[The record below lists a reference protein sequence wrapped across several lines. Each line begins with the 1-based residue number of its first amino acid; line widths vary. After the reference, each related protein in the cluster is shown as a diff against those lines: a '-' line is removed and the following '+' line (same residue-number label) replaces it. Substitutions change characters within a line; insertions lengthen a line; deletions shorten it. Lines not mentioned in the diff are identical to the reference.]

1 VTAARIRYR
10 FAGFEVS
17 PARRALLREGREVPL
32 IPRYFDL
39 LVLLLE
45 RRREAVHRREIFDRV
60 WSDVVVSDGALSQA
74 VRNLRRALGDDS
86 REPVFI
92 RTVSRHGYRFTYAE
106 VIEEPDA
113 DGAGSAP
120 PRPPVPAPAVE
131 DAPGDPFEAALARL
145 LARETPEAPRSRSD
159 RAKGG
164 TPEFTSGVPDDEDGS
179 SRREA
184 AEALHALGTAEAL
197 RRLEADPRPG
207 RALARALLRDTRWD
221 VPGAGAVPL
230 LGAPG
235 GIPAGL
241 RLVGLRLHRALRVA
255 GLRLT
260 AAAGGGA
267 LAGIVAGTV
276 GGLVLFYAPGS
287 VAPPT
292 IVVALALI
300 GAIVGGLGAAG
311 VGAGLAA
318 AEALARSRRGPALI
332 ALGAVGG
339 GVLGWA
345 AGLVGRWTLEGLFGH
360 VLPDVGGGFEGLG
373 LGAAAGLGYALATPR
388 PEGGMA
394 APRGSERFRVALV
407 TGLACAVAGV
417 VLTALGADLAGVSL
431 NALARSFQGSQVQ
444 LAPLARLLGEPELG
458 DVTRSVLAAWEG
470 MFFGAGLAW
479 GLTRRPR

>member
-1 VTAARIRYR
+1 VNGPRVRYR

-17 PARRALLREGREVPL
+17 PARRHLLRQGREVPL

-45 RRREAVHRREIFDRV
+45 RRHEAVHRRDIFDRV

-74 VRNLRRALGDDS
+74 IRNLRRALGDDS

-92 RTVSRHGYRFTYAE
+92 RTVSRHGYRFTYADVVE
-106 VIEEPDA
+106 APDGDAPA
-113 DGAGSAP
+113 DVA
-120 PRPPVPAPAVE
+120 PAPAPIPVPPPASPL
-131 DAPGDPFEAALARL
+131 DDPFEAALAKL
-145 LARETPEAPRSRSD
+145 VAP
-159 RAKGG
+159 G
-164 TPEFTSGVPDDEDGS
+164 PLENDDESDT
-179 SRREA
+179 RREA
-184 AEALHALGTAEAL
+184 TEALHGLGTAEAL
-197 RRLEADPRPG
+197 GRLG
-207 RALARALLRDTRWD
+207 QRAGHVRARALLRDTRWE

-230 LGAPG
+230 MGAPG
-235 GIPAGL
+235 GLRAGLLVAGL
-241 RLVGLRLHRALRVA
+241 RLRRALRVA
-255 GLRLT
+255 GLRFS

-267 LAGIVAGTV
+267 LAGIVAGLL
-276 GGLVLFYAPGS
+276 GGLLLYAAPGS
-287 VAPPT
+287 STPFT

-318 AEALARSRRGPALI
+318 AEALARSWRGPALI
-332 ALGAVGG
+332 ALGALGGGAVGG
-339 GVLGWA
+339 L

-360 VLPDVGGGFEGLG
+360 VLPPVGGALEGLG

-394 APRGSERFRVALV
+394 APRGIDRLRVALV
-407 TGLACAVAGV
+407 TGLACAFAAV
-417 VLTALGADLAGVSL
+417 VMTALGADFAGVSL
-431 NALARSFQGSQVQ
+431 NAVARSFHGSQVQ
-444 LAPLARLLGEPELG
+444 LAPLARLLGEPEIG
-458 DVTRSVLAAWEG
+458 DLTRGVLAAWEG

>member
-1 VTAARIRYR
+1 MLPVTGPRVRYR

-17 PARRALLREGREVPL
+17 PARRHLLHEGREVPL

-92 RTVSRHGYRFTYAE
+92 RTVSRHGYRFTYAD
-106 VIEEPDA
+106 VREEPEP
-113 DGAGSAP
+113 DGAA
-120 PRPPVPAPAVE
+120 PAPLASVASPAGE
-131 DAPGDPFEAALARL
+131 AEADPFETALARL
-145 LARETPEAPRSRSD
+145 LAPDVPGDEET
-159 RAKGG
+159 
-164 TPEFTSGVPDDEDGS
+164 
-179 SRREA
+179 RREA

-197 RRLEADPRPG
+197 RRLDQRPG
-207 RALARALLRDTRWD
+207 HALARALLRETRWD
-221 VPGAGAVPL
+221 VAGAGEVPL
-230 LGAPG
+230 LRAPG
-235 GIPAGL
+235 GWRAGWLLAGIRL
-241 RLVGLRLHRALRVA
+241 RRALRVA
-255 GLRLT
+255 GLRFT

-267 LAGIVAGTV
+267 LAGMVAGAL
-276 GGLVLFYAPGS
+276 GGLVLYFAPGTA
-287 VAPPT
+287 APPT

-300 GAIVGGLGAAG
+300 GVIVGGLGAAG

-318 AEALARSRRGPALI
+318 AEALARSRRGPALV
-332 ALGAVGG
+332 ALGALGG
-339 GVLGWA
+339 GLVGLV

-360 VLPDVGGGFEGLG
+360 VLPDVGGALEGLG

-394 APRGSERFRVALV
+394 APRGAARARVALA
-407 TGLACAVAGV
+407 TGFACAVGGI
-417 VLTALGADLAGVSL
+417 VLTALGADLAADSL

-444 LAPLARLLGEPELG
+444 LAPLARLLGEPEIG
-458 DVTRSVLAAWEG
+458 GFTRAVLAAWEG
-470 MFFGAGLAW
+470 AFFGAGLAW